1 MAWSP
6 QTVKT
11 QGIPPAVLPPMIL
24 TYRVSPGAYF
34 GYHQNQLLDEF
45 LIEIHAMGQDHEF
58 YRCL

>member
-11 QGIPPAVLPPMIL
+11 QGC
-24 TYRVSPGAYF
+24 VSPGAYF